1 MNEQLEP
8 RSAEEHEEERCS
20 SCPSLL
26 RGKGTGLAASGWLLM
41 ALLSSACVYYN
52 GMYNTR
58 HYTSEAEKAERD
70 GRRIDANSAWGQVI
84 VRAETLLARHPASK
98 YTPEAQVLLGR
109 AYSNL
114 NDCPKALAA
123 LAAGLPAISD
133 STLRAKGLVAFAG
146 CEARAGRH
154 ASAAEA
160 WTEARALG
168 ARLPD
173 STRAAL
179 AASLRES
186 GNPSAA
192 VEELRALDS
201 RFVND
206 RLLALAAD
214 GQAERLNS
222 LLDSLEAAGDSTVR
236 WDPLFAALGNKDPR
250 AATSLVDRA
259 VKSPGVRPG
268 SAAGWLLQDAQRIE
282 TRDRAAAERR
292 YQQAESL
299 DSASETG
306 SAARAAR
313 ARILARDAASVADL
327 DRITALLSAD
337 TGAAASFA
345 SQQLAM
351 NVGIVLSADSALNAR
366 LDQSDMRGFLAAE
379 VARDQLRAPSL
390 AVRLFQRVAET
401 WPESPYAA
409 KAVLAGLLL
418 APGDSAARA
427 RLDSMYQLD
436 PYVLAVRGG
445 DPPGLRALEDSL
457 AAFSAQL
464 RAARDSIAPTR
475 RNEPGRRVTAPGGR
489 QRPDEPL

>member
-1 MNEQLEP
+1 MK
-8 RSAEEHEEERCS
+8 
-20 SCPSLL
+20 PSRL
-26 RGKGTGLAASGWLLM
+26 RGESRSGLFIGCLLL
-41 ALLSSACVYYN
+41 ALVSSSCVYYN

-58 HYTSEAEKAERD
+58 HYTKEAEKAERE
-70 GRRIDANSAWGQVI
+70 GRRIDASSAWGQVV

-123 LAAGLPAISD
+123 LAAGLPAVSD
-133 STLRAKGLVAFAG
+133 STLRAKGLIAFAG

-154 ASAAEA
+154 ASAADA
-160 WTEARALG
+160 WTEARSLG
-168 ARLPD
+168 AKLPD

-186 GNPSAA
+186 GKPSAA

-201 RFVND
+201 GFVND

-214 GQAERLNS
+214 GQTDRLNA
-222 LLDSLEAAGDSTVR
+222 LLDSLDAAGDSTVL
-236 WDPLFAALGNKDPR
+236 WDPLFAALASKDPA
-250 AATSLVDRA
+250 AATTLVDRA
-259 VKSPGVRPG
+259 TRARGVRPAD
-268 SAAGWLLQDAQRIE
+268 AAGWLLQDAQRLE
-282 TRDRAAAERR
+282 VRDHAGALRR
-292 YQQAESL
+292 YQQAEAL
-299 DSASETG
+299 DSKSEVG
-306 SAARAAR
+306 SSARAAR
-313 ARILARDAASVADL
+313 ARLLAREAASVPDL
-327 DRITALLSAD
+327 GQVTALLSAD
-337 TGAAASFA
+337 TGTSLSFA
-345 SQQLAM
+345 AQQLAM
-351 NVGIVLSADSALNAR
+351 QVGIVLAADSALDAR
-366 LDQSDMRGFLAAE
+366 APQSDMRGFLAAE
-379 VARDQLRAPSL
+379 VARDELHAPSL

-418 APGDSAARA
+418 SPGDSVARA

-436 PYVLAVRGG
+436 PYVVALRGG

-457 AAFSAQL
+457 AEFSAQL
-464 RAARDSIAPTR
+464 RATRDSIVPAR
-475 RNEPGRRVTAPGGR
+475 RTEPGRRVTPPGVR